1 MTGTPATA
9 GERVAA
15 VVDAVREVCGGREPA
30 AGEPVLPP
38 GADSMT
44 ALALALA
51 LEDRLG
57 VAVPPSLLREGHDP
71 AALAGRLARGDEDGT
86 AGPGRRLVPAAG
98 PAGDGPFSLT
108 ALQQAYLAGKEEE
121 LTPDAVGCHHY
132 REYTVRDLDAGRLRA
147 AWAAVRERHPVLR
160 CVLTPDG
167 RLRIGPGG
175 DAAVPVH
182 PAGHDPAVV
191 RARLSRR
198 RYTAGD
204 GPLHELE
211 VTRLPDGD
219 AVLHLAVDGLL
230 CDGRALLVVV
240 RDLWRAYEDSPGV
253 LVAPPGEVSFPAF
266 AAAVAGEAS
275 GERYA
280 ADLRHWQ
287 RRLAG
292 LPPGPG
298 IVAAPAR
305 RDGDAEGGPDRLPLS
320 GTLGAAGWAALREA
334 AARRGVTPT
343 ALLLGEFATV
353 LTDAGARL
361 PFSLVLTTSDRARTR
376 GAEDTVGVFTS
387 TLVFPVADTDPVAV
401 QRLLAEDLDHATVP
415 GVVALRRRRDPV
427 PDLPVVF
434 TGMLDDERPPGG
446 FPERYAVGRTSG
458 VALDHQ
464 VWEAD
469 GALHYRWD
477 VVERAFPGSGA
488 RNLFEA
494 YGARLRALAGV
505 ADPDGPGGRGAEAE
519 DTVEQEG
526 ERPLD
531 DLQEA
536 YLVARALGDED
547 AGGCRMVLG
556 YEVAG
561 LDAGR
566 LREAVTRLLERHPV
580 LRARVDAGH
589 GLRMPSRSVPVAAP
603 EIPEVPLT
611 PELRAELLRQPFPL
625 GDGHLDVRVGRG
637 EDGRDTVL
645 LTVDL
650 ALIDARSIHL
660 VGRELMRLYADGPGA
675 AAAPSVRPAGTAPSL
690 GPEEAAEHWR
700 RRVDG
705 LPAGPRLPT
714 VPDDGTRRRLR
725 GTLPDWDV
733 VVAAAADHGCTPDGL
748 LLAAYAR
755 ALSPGLGDV
764 FAVPV
769 VRWPDG
775 TDAARPAELTALS
788 WVSVTAEACPLL
800 DLARRYDAVLAEDRA
815 ADARRGLTELRRSRR
830 TGPALPVVYTSL
842 FDLDAHPLPD
852 GVTAADWVTSTPG
865 VALDCV
871 AVQEGGVLEYAWDA
885 LPDGLPPDWLDDAF
899 ARFAAD
905 LAGLAALTHTPA
917 DDPGLPPAR
926 WNDTA
931 RPFPADLPVQIL
943 VEDQAR
949 IRPADV
955 ALRWSGGAL
964 SFAELELR
972 ANRLAWTLR
981 DAGVGRGDVV
991 GVSVRRGPDMVV
1003 AVLGI
1008 LKAGGAYL
1016 PALPSLPRDRA
1027 AVMLEDAAA
1036 GCLVADASCGWAATM
1051 SGVRRVDLDAVLS
1064 RPHPREATAP
1074 EPVND
1079 VDDLAYV
1086 IFTSGSTGRPKGV
1099 GVTHRPMLNLFEWAR
1114 RTFGFGPGDLGLCVT
1129 SLGFDLSVFDIFG
1142 LLGLG
1147 AGLYIADEEEQRDP
1161 RLLLRVLRTEP
1172 VTFWNSA
1179 PTTLAHLAPEFGGPA
1194 DLPGGDTLRLVFLS
1208 GDYTPLWLPG
1218 RMRETFPDATLV
1230 SLGGA
1235 TEATV
1240 WSNYFVVDRVD
1251 PAWRSIP
1258 YGRPIDNSRYYVLDE
1273 GRRPVP
1279 VGTEGDLYIAGDCLA
1294 AGYYRQPELT
1304 AERFV
1309 TGDFPGLPGPPET
1322 RLYATGD
1329 RARHGTDGLLH
1340 FLGRRDGQVKLRGF
1354 RVELPEIEHRLRGH
1368 PGVADAVVL
1377 LRKGSGGE
1385 DRLVAYVLPD
1395 GEPPAAEDVRA
1406 HVAAALPD
1414 YMVPGVVGFV
1424 TEWPATANGKL
1435 DRDALPWPVHG
1446 PGAASAATP
1455 AAVSAA
1461 ASVAVPAAASVAASA
1476 LTPVAAPGA
1485 ASAPA
1490 PDAEP
1495 VAAGPAATPPVSAV
1509 GADVRDGS
1517 ASGPADGAAEDVV
1530 AEISVLFGE
1539 LLDLP
1544 PVDPGADLW
1553 DMGATSF
1560 TMVRAGRVLRERYG
1574 RDVPVSV
1581 LLAEPTVRAI
1591 AARMSG
1597 GATPPSGTAETAEAT
1612 ETASTIGAAGQPR
1625 RHEAAPV
1632 ALPEDVA
1639 APRPAEPVTEDPPR
1653 VDFFAAEDRRRFKE
1667 GEHGQRPPSG
1677 PARPLGG
1684 GRPTEGQ
1691 RRWRAS
1697 RRPTAA
1703 RRLDVERLGDL
1714 LRVLARTGD
1723 RADDGALYPSA
1734 GDTYAVQVHVLVRD
1748 GAVDGLE
1755 GGAYYY
1761 RPRTHTL
1768 EPLGTDADVPV
1779 AAHVFYNRPF
1789 AARAAAEI
1797 HLVGE
1802 TRGIEP
1808 LYGDQAPR
1816 YLALEAGHMAQLL
1829 MQQQV
1834 PSGVAVCPVGDLR
1847 QSDLAAALG
1856 LGPTHTFLLGMLC
1869 APLEAADDGDPG
1881 EPLWTA
1887 APAPAVPRTAE
1898 VAVVGMAGRF
1908 PGAAGPDALWR
1919 LLSEGRSA
1927 LRPLPPARAAAL
1939 GWSGPP
1945 VVGGFLDPAG
1955 PVDLRPLRISPA
1967 EADALDPQLRLLL
1980 PAVWQC
1986 LERAGHTPRS
1996 LTEDGGRVGVFVAS
2010 MWDDHLMTAGDGW
2023 ERGDAVEV
2031 VATRATLPNRLSHAF
2046 GWQGPSLAV
2055 DTACSSSLTA
2065 LHLAMNALRAGE
2077 CDSAVVAGVNLITH
2091 RRHLGLLAGLG
2102 LLAEPVGG
2110 QPGGA
2115 YDEAAPGWYVG
2126 EAVGALLLRRADT
2139 AVRDG
2144 DPVHGILETSWS
2156 AHAGGTGRFGAPGP
2170 EPLTASLRRM
2180 LDGAGLDP
2188 ATVSYVEGS
2197 AAGAGLADAAEFA
2210 AFAEL
2215 LADHGR
2221 PVPLGTLK
2229 PNVGHSEGAS
2239 GIGQVMKVLL
2249 QLRHGRIAP
2258 TLLSDLPSPLV
2269 DWDDKNLFVPGRPTA
2284 WEAVHG
2290 PRRAVVNAV
2299 GSGGTYGHVVVRDPE
2314 GTR

>member
-1 MTGTPATA
+1 MDVVTGAFA
-9 GERVAA
+9 AGDGERVAA
-15 VVDAVREVCGGREPA
+15 VVDAVREASGGREPA
-30 AGEPVLPP
+30 ASEPVLPA

-44 ALALALA
+44 VLALALA

-71 AALAGRLARGDEDGT
+71 AALAARLAREDGT
-86 AGPGRRLVPAAG
+86 GGTGRRLVPDTG
-98 PAGDGPFSLT
+98 PAGPGPFSPT

-132 REYTVRDLDAGRLRA
+132 REFTVRDLDAGRLRA
-147 AWAAVRERHPVLR
+147 AWSAVRERHPVLG
-160 CVLTPDG
+160 CALTPDG
-167 RLRIGPGG
+167 RLRIRP
-175 DAAVPVH
+175 AADTPIPVH
-182 PAGHDPAVV
+182 PAGHDPAEV

-204 GPLHELE
+204 WPLHELE
-211 VTRLPDGD
+211 VSRLPDGD

-230 CDGRALLVVV
+230 CDGRALLVVM
-240 RDLWRAYEDSPGV
+240 RDLWRAYEESPDA
-253 LVAPPGEVSFPAF
+253 LAPAPGEVSFPAF
-266 AAAVAGEAS
+266 AAAVAREAD

-280 ADLRHWQ
+280 ADLRYWEG
-287 RRLAG
+287 RLDG

-298 IVAAPAR
+298 IVEPPAR
-305 RDGDAEGGPDRLPLS
+305 RDGDVGGGPDRLPLS
-320 GTLGAAGWAALREA
+320 GTLGAAGWAALREV
-334 AARRGVTPT
+334 AARRGVSPT
-343 ALLLGEFATV
+343 ALLLGEFAAV
-353 LTDAGARL
+353 LAEAGARL

-387 TLVFPVADTDPVAV
+387 TLVFPVADTDAVAV
-401 QRLLAEDLDHATVP
+401 QRRLAEDLDHATVP
-415 GVVALRRRRDPV
+415 GVAALRRRRGLV

-434 TGMLDDERPPGG
+434 TSLLDDERPPGG

-477 VVERAFPGSGA
+477 VVERAFTGPGA
-488 RNLFEA
+488 RDLFDA
-494 YGARLRALAGV
+494 YGARLRALAGEAAPV
-505 ADPDGPGGRGAEAE
+505 GPRQHEVEE
-519 DTVEQEG
+519 DAVEQDG
-526 ERPLD
+526 RRPLD

-536 YLVARALGDED
+536 YLVARALAGGD

-556 YEVAG
+556 YEVDG
-561 LDAGR
+561 VDTGR
-566 LREAVTRLLERHPV
+566 LREALTRLMGRHPV
-580 LRARVDAGH
+580 LRARVDAEH
-589 GLRMPSRSVPVAAP
+589 GLRLPPRDAPVTAP
-603 EIPEVPLT
+603 EVVEVPLT
-611 PELRAELLRQPFPL
+611 PELREQLLRRPFPL
-625 GDGHLDVRVGRG
+625 GEGHLDVRVGRG
-637 EDGRDTVL
+637 QDGPDAVL

-650 ALIDARSIHL
+650 ALVDARSIHL
-660 VGRELMRLYADGPGA
+660 VGRELMRLYADGPG
-675 AAAPSVRPAGTAPSL
+675 PAGGPPARPTAGTDTAL
-690 GPEEAAEHWR
+690 GPDEAAEHWR
-700 RRVDG
+700 RRVAA
-705 LPAGPRLPT
+705 LSPGPRLPSAA
-714 VPDDGTRRRLR
+714 DDGTRRRLR
-725 GTLPDWDV
+725 GTLPGWDA

-764 FAVPV
+764 FTVPV

-775 TDAARPAELTALS
+775 TDAARPDELTALS
-788 WVSVTAEACPLL
+788 WVTVTAEGCPLL

-815 ADARRGLTELRRSRR
+815 ADAVRGLAELRRSRR
-830 TGPALPVVYTSL
+830 AGSCLPVVYTSL

-852 GVTAADWVTSTPG
+852 GVTAGEWVTSTPG
-865 VALDCV
+865 VALDCM

-885 LPDGLPPDWLDDAF
+885 LPDQLPPDWLEDAF
-899 ARFAAD
+899 GRFAAD
-905 LAGLAALTHTPA
+905 LAGLADLARTPV

-926 WNDTA
+926 WNDTT

-949 IRPADV
+949 IRPSEV
-955 ALRWSGGAL
+955 ALRWSDGAL

-1016 PALPSLPRDRA
+1016 PVLPSLPRDRA
-1027 AVMLEDAAA
+1027 AVMLGDAAA
-1036 GCLVADASCGWAATM
+1036 GWLISDASCGWAP
-1051 SGVRRVDLDAVLS
+1051 SVPDVRPVDLDAVLS

-1147 AGLYIADEEEQRDP
+1147 AALYVADEEQQRDP

-1179 PTTLAHLAPEFGGPA
+1179 PTTLAHLAPEFGGPG

-1208 GDYTPLWLPG
+1208 GDYTPLWLPD
-1218 RMRETFPDATLV
+1218 RLREAFPEATLV

-1273 GRRPVP
+1273 RRRPVP

-1294 AGYYRQPELT
+1294 TGYHRQPELT

-1309 TGDFPGLPGPPET
+1309 TGDFRGLPGPPET
-1322 RLYATGD
+1322 RMYATGD
-1329 RARHGTDGLLH
+1329 RARHGADGLLH
-1340 FLGRRDGQVKLRGF
+1340 FLGRRDGQVKVRGF
-1354 RVELPEIEHRLRGH
+1354 RVELAEIEHRLRAH
-1368 PGVADAVVL
+1368 RGVADAVVL

-1395 GEPPAAEDVRA
+1395 GEPPSTEELRA

-1446 PGAASAATP
+1446 AGAA
-1455 AAVSAA
+1455 
-1461 ASVAVPAAASVAASA
+1461 
-1476 LTPVAAPGA
+1476 PVAAPR
-1485 ASAPA
+1485 
-1490 PDAEP
+1490 
-1495 VAAGPAATPPVSAV
+1495 PAAPTDAR
-1509 GADVRDGS
+1509 ADARTAPGT
-1517 ASGPADGAAEDVV
+1517 GPAEDVV
-1530 AEISVLFGE
+1530 AEIGVLFGE

-1544 PVDPGADLW
+1544 PVDPDTDLW
-1553 DMGATSF
+1553 DLGATSF
-1560 TMVRAGRVLRERYG
+1560 TMVRAGRLLRERYG

-1597 GATPPSGTAETAEAT
+1597 TQPQGAAPTAGTDAPART
-1612 ETASTIGAAGQPR
+1612 ETEPGAAY
-1625 RHEAAPV
+1625 EVTPV
-1632 ALPEDVA
+1632 P
-1639 APRPAEPVTEDPPR
+1639 APRTAAADAEQPR
-1653 VDFFAAEDRRRFKE
+1653 VDFFAAEDRRRFKD

-1677 PARPLGG
+1677 PALPLRGD
-1684 GRPTEGQ
+1684 RPTEGQ

-1697 RRPTAA
+1697 RRPTAV
-1703 RRLDVERLGDL
+1703 RRLDVGRLGDL
-1714 LRVLARTGD
+1714 LRVLARTGE
-1723 RADDGALYPSA
+1723 RAGDGALYPSA
-1734 GDTYAVQVHVLVRD
+1734 GDTYAVQVYVLVRD
-1748 GAVDGLE
+1748 GGVDGLE
-1755 GGAYYY
+1755 AGAYYY

-1779 AAHVFYNRPF
+1779 GAHVFYNRPF

-1808 LYGDQAPR
+1808 LYGEQAPR

-1847 QSDLAAALG
+1847 RSDLAEALG
-1856 LGPTHTFLLGMLC
+1856 LGPSHTFLVGMLC
-1869 APLEAADDGDPG
+1869 APLEAADDGG
-1881 EPLWTA
+1881 RVEPLWAA

-1927 LRPLPPARAAAL
+1927 LRPLPRGRAAAL
-1939 GWSGPP
+1939 GWNGPP

-1967 EADALDPQLRLLL
+1967 EADALDPRLRLLL
-1980 PAVWQC
+1980 PAAWQC
-1986 LERAGHTPRS
+1986 LELAGHTPRS

-2031 VATRATLPNRLSHAF
+2031 VATRSTLPNRLSHAF

-2065 LHLAMNALRAGE
+2065 LHLAMNALRTGE

-2102 LLAEPVGG
+2102 LLAEPGG
-2110 QPGGA
+2110 GRPGGA

-2139 AVRDG
+2139 AARDG
-2144 DPVHGILETSWS
+2144 DPVHGILEASWS
-2156 AHAGGTGRFGAPGP
+2156 AHTGGAGRFGAPGP

-2188 ATVSYVEGS
+2188 ASVSYVES
-2197 AAGAGLADAAEFA
+2197 AAAGAGLADAAEFA
-2210 AFAEL
+2210 AFAGL

-2221 PVPLGTLK
+2221 PVPMGTLK
-2229 PNVGHSEGAS
+2229 PNVGHSEAAS

-2249 QLRHGRIAP
+2249 QLRHGRVAP
-2258 TLLSDLPSPLV
+2258 TLLSDLRSPLV
-2269 DWDDKNLFVPGRPTA
+2269 DWDAKNLFVPERA
-2284 WEAVHG
+2284 MDWEAARG

>member
-1 MTGTPATA
+1 MPSAAA
-9 GERVAA
+9 GERVAS
-15 VVDAVREVCGGREPA
+15 VVDAVRETFGGRAPA
-30 AGEPVLPP
+30 TGEPVLPP

-57 VAVPPSLLREGHDP
+57 VAVPPSLLRDGHDA
-71 AALAGRLARGDEDGT
+71 AALAERLAGEHDT
-86 AGPGRRLVPAAG
+86 AAPGRRLTPAAG
-98 PAGDGPFSLT
+98 PAGLEPFSPT

-132 REYTVRDLDAGRLRA
+132 REFTVPDLDADRLRA
-147 AWAAVRERHPVLR
+147 AWSAVRQRHTMLR
-160 CVLTPDG
+160 CALTPDG
-167 RLRIGPGG
+167 RLRIRPAR
-175 DAAVPVH
+175 DTAVPVH
-182 PAGHDPAVV
+182 PAGHDPAEV

-198 RYTAGD
+198 RYTAD
-204 GPLHELE
+204 DWPLHELE

-230 CDGRALLVVV
+230 CDGRALLVVM
-240 RDLWRAYEDSPGV
+240 RDLWRAYEDSPEA
-253 LVAPPGEVSFPAF
+253 LTPEPDEVSFPAF
-266 AAAVAGEAS
+266 AAAVAKEAA

-280 ADLRHWQ
+280 EDLRHWEA
-287 RRLAG
+287 RLAD

-298 IVAAPAR
+298 IVDPPAR
-305 RDGDAEGGPDRLPLS
+305 RDGDFGGGPDRLPLA
-320 GTLGAAGWAALREA
+320 GTLGAADWAALREV

-343 ALLLGEFATV
+343 ALLLSEFVAV

-361 PFSLVLTTSDRARTR
+361 PFSLVLTTGDRARTR
-376 GAEDTVGVFTS
+376 GAENTVGTFTS
-387 TLVFPVADTDPVAV
+387 TLVFPVADTDAVAV
-401 QRLLAEDLDHATVP
+401 QRCLAEDLDHATVP
-415 GVVALRRRRDPV
+415 GVAALRRRRGPV
-427 PDLPVVF
+427 PELPVVF

-464 VWEAD
+464 VWEAN
-469 GALHYRWD
+469 GTLHYRWD
-477 VVERAFPGSGA
+477 VVERAFPGPGA
-488 RNLFEA
+488 RALFDA
-494 YGARLRALAGV
+494 YGARLRALT
-505 ADPDGPGGRGAEAE
+505 GATEP
-519 DTVEQEG
+519 VEQMEVEV

-547 AGGCRMVLG
+547 VGGCRMLLG
-556 YEVAG
+556 YEVED
-561 LDAGR
+561 LDVSR
-566 LREAVTRLLERHPV
+566 LRDAEARLIARHPV
-580 LRARVDAGH
+580 LRARVDAEH
-589 GLRMPSRSVPVAAP
+589 GLRLPSRTASVAAP
-603 EIPEVPLT
+603 EVPEVPLT
-611 PELRAELLRQPFPL
+611 PELREELLRQPFPL
-625 GDGHLDVRVGRG
+625 GVGHLDVRVGRG
-637 EDGRDTVL
+637 EDGPDVVL

-660 VGRELMRLYADGPGA
+660 VGRELMRLYAGGDDPGT
-675 AAAPSVRPAGTAPSL
+675 APPSRSAGTATALDPH
-690 GPEEAAEHWR
+690 EAGEHWR
-700 RRVDG
+700 RRVAA
-705 LPAGPRLPT
+705 LSPGPRLPAAA
-714 VPDDGTRRRLR
+714 DDGTRRRLR
-725 GTLPDWDV
+725 GTLPGWDT
-733 VVAAAADHGCTPDGL
+733 VVAAAAEHGCTPDGL

-764 FAVPV
+764 FTVPV

-788 WVSVTAEACPLL
+788 WVTVTAEGCPLL

-815 ADARRGLTELRRSRR
+815 ADAIRGLTELRRSRR
-830 TGPALPVVYTSL
+830 TDSSLPVVYTSL

-852 GVTAADWVTSTPG
+852 GVTAGAWVTSTPG

-885 LPDGLPPDWLDDAF
+885 LPEQLPADWLEDAF
-899 ARFAAD
+899 SRFAAD
-905 LAGLAALTHTPA
+905 LAGLASLAGTPA
-917 DDPGLPPAR
+917 DDPELPPSR
-926 WNDTA
+926 WNDTT

-943 VEDQAR
+943 IEDQAR
-949 IRPADV
+949 LRPADV
-955 ALRWSGGAL
+955 ALRWSSGAL

-972 ANRLAWTLR
+972 ANRLAWTLL

-1016 PALPSLPRDRA
+1016 PVLPSLPRDRA
-1027 AVMLEDAAA
+1027 AVMLGDAAA
-1036 GCLVADASCGWAATM
+1036 AFLISDVSCGWAA
-1051 SGVRRVDLDAVLS
+1051 SVPDVRPVDLDAVLA

-1099 GVTHRPMLNLFEWAR
+1099 GITHRPMLNLFEWAR

-1147 AGLYIADEEEQRDP
+1147 AALYVADEEQQRDP
-1161 RLLLRVLRTEP
+1161 RLLLQVLRTEP

-1179 PTTLAHLAPEFGGPA
+1179 PTTLANLVPEFDGPA
-1194 DLPGGDTLRLVFLS
+1194 GLPGGDALRLVFLS
-1208 GDYTPLWLPG
+1208 GDYTPLWLPD
-1218 RMRETFPDATLV
+1218 RLRAAFPAATLV

-1273 GRRPVP
+1273 RRRPVP
-1279 VGTEGDLYIAGDCLA
+1279 IGTEGELYIAGECLA
-1294 AGYYRQPELT
+1294 VGYYRQPELT

-1309 TGDFPGLPGPPET
+1309 TGDFPELPGPPET
-1322 RLYATGD
+1322 RMYATGD
-1329 RARHGTDGLLH
+1329 RARYGADGLLH
-1340 FLGRRDGQVKLRGF
+1340 FLGRQDGQVKVRGF

-1377 LRKGSGGE
+1377 LRTGSGGE
-1385 DRLVAYVLPD
+1385 GRLVAYVLPD
-1395 GEPPAAEDVRA
+1395 GPPPTAEELRA

-1424 TEWPATANGKL
+1424 TQWPATANGKL

-1446 PGAASAATP
+1446 PG
-1455 AAVSAA
+1455 V
-1461 ASVAVPAAASVAASA
+1461 
-1476 LTPVAAPGA
+1476 TPVAARPA
-1485 ASAPA
+1485 PLPPPAPA
-1490 PDAEP
+1490 DAEVRTGP
-1495 VAAGPAATPPVSAV
+1495 EVPPAG
-1509 GADVRDGS
+1509 
-1517 ASGPADGAAEDVV
+1517 DVV
-1530 AEISVLFGE
+1530 EEIGVLFGE

-1553 DMGATSF
+1553 DLGATSF

-1597 GATPPSGTAETAEAT
+1597 AVPPGAEAADAAAPPRT
-1612 ETASTIGAAGQPR
+1612 EAAVGGAAGSP
-1625 RHEAAPV
+1625 
-1632 ALPEDVA
+1632 VA
-1639 APRPAEPVTEDPPR
+1639 APPPPEPVAEPPR

-1667 GEHGQRPPSG
+1667 GGHGQRPLSG
-1677 PARPLGG
+1677 PARPLSGD
-1684 GRPTEGQ
+1684 RPSEGQ

-1697 RRPTAA
+1697 RRPTAG
-1703 RRLDVERLGDL
+1703 RRLDGARLGDL
-1714 LRVLARTGD
+1714 LRVLARTGE
-1723 RADDGALYPSA
+1723 RAEDGALYPSA
-1734 GDTYAVQVHVLVRD
+1734 GDTYAVQVYVLVRD

-1755 GGAYYY
+1755 AGAYYY
-1761 RPRTHTL
+1761 RPRTHVL
-1768 EPLGTDADVPV
+1768 EPLGTGADVPV

-1797 HLVGE
+1797 YLVGE

-1847 QSDLAAALG
+1847 QSDLAKALG
-1856 LGPTHTFLLGMLC
+1856 LGPSHTFLLGMLC

-1887 APAPAVPRTAE
+1887 ASAPAVPRTAE
-1898 VAVVGMAGRF
+1898 IAVVGMAGRF

-1939 GWSGPP
+1939 GWTGPP
-1945 VVGGFLDPAG
+1945 VIGGFLDPTG
-1955 PVDLRPLRISPA
+1955 PVDLRPLRVSPA
-1967 EADALDPQLRLLL
+1967 EADVLDPQLRLLL
-1980 PAVWQC
+1980 PTVWQC
-1986 LERAGHTPRS
+1986 LELAGHTPRS
-1996 LTEDGGRVGVFVAS
+1996 LTEGGGRVGVFVAS
-2010 MWDDHLMTAGDGW
+2010 MWDDHLTTAGDGW
-2023 ERGDAVEV
+2023 ERGGAVEV
-2031 VATRATLPNRLSHAF
+2031 VATRATTPNRLSHAF

-2077 CDSAVVAGVNLITH
+2077 CDSAVVAGVNLVTH

-2102 LLAEPVGG
+2102 LLAAPEDGR
-2110 QPGGA
+2110 PGGA

-2139 AVRDG
+2139 AARDG

-2156 AHAGGTGRFGAPGP
+2156 AHAGGEGRFGAPGP

-2180 LDGAGLDP
+2180 LSEAGLDP
-2188 ATVSYVEGS
+2188 ATVSYVES
-2197 AAGAGLADAAEFA
+2197 AAAGAGLADAAEFA

-2215 LADHGR
+2215 LADRGR
-2221 PVPLGTLK
+2221 PVPMGTLK

-2239 GIGQVMKVLL
+2239 GIGQVMKVML

-2258 TLLSDLPSPLV
+2258 TLVSELPSPLV
-2269 DWDDKNLFVPGRPTA
+2269 DWDDKNLFVPRRA
-2284 WEAVHG
+2284 MDWEAAHG

-2299 GSGGTYGHVVVRDPE
+2299 GSGGSYGHVVVRDPE